1 MNGFASTKHTARAQR
16 RNKLATIGFYTL
28 GALVMLL
35 IFWLLFTILS
45 KGLPALRPDFL
56 IKQPEEIDVGGG
68 IGPVLFNSFYIL
80 FISLLISVPIGLG
93 AGIYMAE
100 YAPDNALQAACVYV

>member
-1 MNGFASTKHTARAQR
+1 MNGFTRNRYTARAQR

-45 KGLPALRPDFL
+45 KGLPRS
-56 IKQPEEIDVGGG
+56 
-68 IGPVLFNSFYIL
+68 GPTS
-80 FISLLISVPIGLG
+80 
-93 AGIYMAE
+93 
-100 YAPDNALQAACVYV
+100 

>member
-1 MNGFASTKHTARAQR
+1 MNGFTRTRYTARAQR
-16 RNKLATIGFYTL
+16 RNKIATIGFYTL

-56 IKQPEEIDVGGG
+56 IKQPEEMDAGGG
-68 IGPVLFNSFYIL
+68 S
-80 FISLLISVPIGLG
+80 
-93 AGIYMAE
+93 
-100 YAPDNALQAACVYV
+100 ALCFSTPSIFCSSRC